1 MFTAAALLDTHSRT
15 HASLVSLIDHCAG
28 FSPDEL
34 SRTFDGFGGGP
45 IRMQLHHVIGAEEY
59 WVGVINGQMLV
70 EERPEDF
77 ATIEALHAYRRR
89 VAQATADYLAGASD
103 AELNTRRKMTTF
115 GGHEHELVPAHIIV
129 RTQTHIFQHQG
140 QVAAMARLLGRPI
153 PRGLDFPLG

>member
-1 MFTAAALLDTHSRT
+1 MFTSAALLDIHTRA
-15 HASLVSLIDHCAG
+15 HASLEKLIDHCAG

-45 IRMQLHHVIGAEEY
+45 IRMQLHHVIGAQEY
-59 WVGVINGQMLV
+59 WVGVIHGQMLV

-77 ATIEALHAYRRR
+77 ASIEALHAYRRR
-89 VAQATADYLAGASD
+89 VAQVTAAYLHGATE
-103 AELNTRRKMTTF
+103 AELNTRRKMKTF
-115 GGHEHELVPAHIIV
+115 GGHEHELVPAQIIV

-140 QVAAMARLLGRPI
+140 QIAAMARLLGRPI